1 MEKRYRKP
9 RVHLEQVFNGHFMLE
24 PLKSWVARDDFG
36 NYVTSAR
43 RRKDC
48 EALCRQMGYCPERD
62 TVSRPK
68 ASILKKLQEAPP
80 PSKASG
86 SSKGKEQER

>member
-1 MEKRYRKP
+1 MGKRYRKP

-48 EALCRQMGYCPERD
+48 EAMCRQMGYCPERD

>member
-1 MEKRYRKP
+1 MGKRYRKP
-9 RVHLEQVFNGHFMLE
+9 RVHLEQVLNGHFMLE

>member
-1 MEKRYRKP
+1 MGKRYRKP
-9 RVHLEQVFNGHFMLE
+9 RVHVEQVFNGHFMLE

>member
-1 MEKRYRKP
+1 MGKRYRKP
-9 RVHLEQVFNGHFMLE
+9 RVHLEQVYNGHFMLE

-68 ASILKKLQEAPP
+68 ASILKKLQEPP
-80 PSKASG
+80 APSKASG
-86 SSKGKEQER
+86 PSRGKEQER

>member
-1 MEKRYRKP
+1 MGKRHRKP

>member
-1 MEKRYRKP
+1 MGKRYRKP
-9 RVHLEQVFNGHFMLE
+9 RVHLEQVYNGHFMLE

-43 RRKDC
+43 RKKDC
-48 EALCRQMGYCPERD
+48 EALCRQMGYRPERD

-68 ASILKKLQEAPP
+68 PSVLKKLQEANVPP
-80 PSKASG
+80 KASG
-86 SSKGKEQER
+86 PSKGREQER

>member
-1 MEKRYRKP
+1 MGKRYRKP

-62 TVSRPK
+62 TVARPK